1 MAQSKN
7 RLSTAKRNAT
17 LRQNIVAELY
27 RHGYTYREM
36 QEEVKNRLDLPKYSL
51 SLVHRD
57 VQAILA
63 EWRQMRNLNIEELQ
77 QLELNRIDEMIKEA
91 WAAWEKSKTDYDKKR
106 SKQYG
111 RPIEEGNG
119 GEGGIETTG
128 VEQSKE
134 EMVMCGDVRY
144 LELIH
149 KLTMERRKILGLY
162 APEKRALVDTEG
174 KDVLPQIKIEVIDSR
189 DKVATED
196 DDTDDEGVRR
206 NTIGYKARV

>member
-7 RLSTAKRNAT
+7 RLSKANMDAT

-36 QEEVKNRLDLPKYSL
+36 RDEVMRRLDLERYSL
-51 SLVHRD
+51 QTVHRD

-77 QLELNRIDEMIKEA
+77 QLELQRIDEMIKEA
-91 WAAWEKSKTDYDKKR
+91 WAAWEKSKTDYEKKR

-111 RPIEEGNG
+111 KPAESIFGG

-128 VEQSKE
+128 LEQSKE

-144 LELIH
+144 LELIN
-149 KLTMERRKILGLY
+149 KLSVERRKILGLY

-174 KDVLPQIKIEVIDSR
+174 KDILPKIRIEVIDSR
-189 DKVATED
+189 EQINTD

-206 NTIGYKARV
+206 NTIGYR